1 MLRTFFI
8 VFLSACSLALAQL
21 TAPPVPERPAQP
33 GAAAGTPN
41 TFTEDRADPSY
52 PRFGTKDYVRKV
64 FRREAPKFEL
74 QGPVKLKDFVAGD
87 KLELSLKNYLELVLN
102 NNTDIQIQRA
112 VLEIP
117 KNAITRAFSIFDPQF
132 VARFSSTRST
142 TPTTDV
148 LQGANTLSNLNQPLT
163 LNWAQTLGTGTQMTA
178 SYGASKS
185 STNNSFASFNP
196 AYGSNLNI
204 NFSQPLLRGRDQ
216 NVLRAPIL
224 LAKSRQRA
232 TEYQFQDQLQ
242 ALLVTAENAYW
253 DVVGARENL
262 KVSEQA
268 LGLADTSLKRAQ
280 RELELGAL
288 PALEI
293 FQPQAVYARAEI
305 QVTQARYRLA
315 QTEDALRRQMGIDLD
330 PELRKLSIALTESVL
345 PPTDTKPFDKES
357 IVADALRFR
366 PDLMSTKQNLDI
378 DEINLRTTSDALR
391 PDFQLFGNYSTQGRG
406 GPFVRRQ
413 TVFNADGTS
422 SPILNLIPG
431 GFGNA
436 LDQMFGFGFPI
447 YGGGIQLRL
456 PIRDRAASA
465 NFADAVVTKRLD
477 LLRVRNL
484 EQTVRLDVLNAI
496 NQVENSRASV
506 DLAKIAADLAQKR
519 VEADQKRYELGTITL
534 FFLLDSQNALTQAQ
548 SDLVNQSVQY
558 RRNQLNLYRRTGTL
572 LNERG
577 ITTN

>member
-1 MLRTFFI
+1 MLRTFLLVISFA
-8 VFLSACSLALAQL
+8 LSVGFAQL
-21 TAPPVPERPAQP
+21 TAPVIPERPAMP
-33 GAAAGTPN
+33 GPAAGTPN
-41 TFTEDRADPSY
+41 TFAEDRVEADY
-52 PRFGTKDYVRKV
+52 PRFGTKDYVRKI
-64 FRREAPKFEL
+64 FRRESPKFEL
-74 QGPVKLKDFVAGD
+74 QGPVKLKDFVSGD
-87 KLELSLKNYLELVLN
+87 KLELSLKSYLELVLFN
-102 NNTDIQIQRA
+102 STDIQIQRA
-112 VLEIP
+112 ILEIP
-117 KNAITRAFSIFDPQF
+117 KNAITRAFNIFDPQF
-132 VARFSSTRST
+132 VARFSTNRST

-148 LQGANTLSNLNQPLT
+148 LQGATTLSNLNQPIT
-163 LNWAQTLGTGTQMTA
+163 LNWAQTLGSGTQFTA
-178 SYGASKS
+178 SYGASKN
-185 STNNSFASFNP
+185 STNNSFASLNP
-196 AYGSNLNI
+196 AYASNLNVGLTQ
-204 NFSQPLLRGRDQ
+204 SLLRGRDL
-216 NVLRAPIL
+216 NVVRAPIL

-232 TEYQFQDQLQ
+232 SEYQFQDQLQ
-242 ALLVTAENAYW
+242 GILVTAENAYW

-268 LGLADTSLKRAQ
+268 LALADTSLKRAQ

-315 QTEDALRRQMGIDLD
+315 QSEDALRRQMGIDLD
-330 PELRKLSIALTESVL
+330 IELRKLSISLTESVL
-345 PPTDTKPFDKES
+345 PPTDTKPFDKEA

-366 PDLMSTKQNLDI
+366 PDLMNTKQNLDI
-378 DEINLRTTSDALR
+378 DEINLRTTSDALK
-391 PDFQLFGNYSTQGRG
+391 PDFQLFANYSTQGRG
-406 GPFVRRQ
+406 GPLVQRQ
-413 TVFNADGTS
+413 TIFNPDGTS

-431 GFGNA
+431 GFNNA

-465 NFADAVVTKRLD
+465 NYADAVVTKRLD
-477 LLRVRNL
+477 QLRVRNL